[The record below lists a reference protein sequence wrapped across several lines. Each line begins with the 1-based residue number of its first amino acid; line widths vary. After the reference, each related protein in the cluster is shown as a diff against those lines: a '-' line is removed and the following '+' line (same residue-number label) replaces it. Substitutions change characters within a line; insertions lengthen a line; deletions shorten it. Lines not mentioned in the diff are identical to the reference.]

1 MQHGICKSVL
11 FLTLNKNQTGTII
24 YSNNLNNLE
33 INNQD
38 IEELIRIFAFII
50 AGLSISGFPFLS
62 GYITKLLVKSD
73 LPNEALIIFNSSAL
87 LTSGVYVKLIISR
100 LNNIKI
106 KDLLRKVFNF
116 LRLNLF
122 NVLSSKNITLI
133 LVSFSV
139 FGFSFIQ
146 SKYFSLEKIQMS
158 FITLLLGFV
167 FYLSFMGIKS
177 NPSVSNVRK
186 TIDIIGAPFVVAALL
201 LANLTYL
208 KIL

>member
-1 MQHGICKSVL
+1 MSKNVMI
-11 FLTLNKNQTGTII
+11 NKII
-24 YSNNLNNLE
+24 
-33 INNQD
+33 
-38 IEELIRIFAFII
+38 RFVII
-50 AGLSISGFPFLS
+50 
-62 GYITKLLVKSD
+62 
-73 LPNEALIIFNSSAL
+73 II
-87 LTSGVYVKLIISR
+87 
-100 LNNIKI
+100 
-106 KDLLRKVFNF
+106 
-116 LRLNLF
+116 
-122 NVLSSKNITLI
+122 VLS
-133 LVSFSV
+133 F

-208 KIL
+208 KILWALLIL